1 VALLDKDFLAR
12 LEQLELISRRI
23 RRGSFRGE
31 RRSTRKGQS
40 VEFADHRP
48 YGAGDDLRFLD
59 WNLYA
64 RLDRLM
70 TKLFYDEEDLAV
82 YLVLDRSASMAFGD
96 PSKALTAKRI
106 LAAIGYISLV
116 GMNRVFLWSPGEN
129 REVELTNLRS
139 SHSSQRLFDVLE
151 QAEVGGSAGLDE
163 PLRRWIGTR
172 RPRGVLVLASDLMHP
187 DGSWEHLRTL
197 VRGGLEVHAIRVLTP
212 QEIEPDIEGD
222 LRLVDAEQGTGVD
235 ISVSPKLL
243 ARYQVARDDYDRRLD
258 QFCRSRQITLLNAR
272 TDTPFETLVLD
283 VLRTKG
289 IVR

>member
-1 VALLDKDFLAR
+1 MTLLDKEFLAR

-23 RRGSFRGE
+23 RRGAFRGE

-82 YLVLDRSASMAFGD
+82 YLVLDRSASMDFGD

-106 LAAIGYISLV
+106 LAAIGYISLI
-116 GMNRVFLWSPGEN
+116 GMNRVFLWSPGQP
-129 REVELTNLRS
+129 REIELTNLRS
-139 SHSSQRLFDVLE
+139 SRSSQRLFDALE
-151 QAEVGGSAGLDE
+151 RAEVGGADGLGE

-172 RPRGVLVLASDLMHP
+172 RPRGVLVLASDLLHP
-187 DGSWEHLRTL
+187 DGSWEHLRVL
-197 VRGGLEVHAIRVLTP
+197 VRGGLEVHALRVLTP
-212 QEIEPDIEGD
+212 QEVEPDVEGD
-222 LRLVDAEQGTGVD
+222 LRLMDAEDGTGVD
-235 ISVSPKLL
+235 VSVTPKLL
-243 ARYQVARDDYDRRLD
+243 ERYQAAREEYDRRLD
-258 QFCRSRQITLLNAR
+258 QFCRSRQITLLPAR
-272 TDTPFETLVLD
+272 TDVPFETLVLD